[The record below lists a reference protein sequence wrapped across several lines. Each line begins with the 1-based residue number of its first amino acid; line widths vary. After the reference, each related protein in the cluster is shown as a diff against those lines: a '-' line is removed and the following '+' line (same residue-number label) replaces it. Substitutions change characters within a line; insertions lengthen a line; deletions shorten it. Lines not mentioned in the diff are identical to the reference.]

1 MQEKKTNKHNL
12 AGPGGGGG
20 GPNHDFANTN
30 LDGNKGWFQRLEEDV
45 KQTVFNVMYI
55 LLKDSDIS
63 ITKLSI
69 LLFIEFL

>member
-20 GPNHDFANTN
+20 PNHDFANAT
-30 LDGNKGWFQRLEEDV
+30 LDGNKGWFQRLEEDF

>member
-12 AGPGGGGG
+12 AGPGGGGA
-20 GPNHDFANTN
+20 PNHDFA
-30 LDGNKGWFQRLEEDV
+30 DGNLYGKKGWFQRLEEDV

>member
-12 AGPGGGGG
+12 AGPGGGGL
-20 GPNHDFANTN
+20 PNYDFANGN
-30 LDGNKGWFQRLEEDV
+30 IDGNKGWFQRLEEDV
-45 KQTVFNVMYI
+45 KQTVFNVMFI

-63 ITKLSI
+63 VTKLSI

>member
-12 AGPGGGGG
+12 AGPGGGGP
-20 GPNHDFANTN
+20 PNYDFANGN
-30 LDGNKGWFQRLEEDV
+30 IYGNKGWFQRLEEDV
-45 KQTVFNVMYI
+45 KQTVFNVMFI

-63 ITKLSI
+63 VTKLSI

>member
-20 GPNHDFANTN
+20 PNHDLA
-30 LDGNKGWFQRLEEDV
+30 DGNLYGKKGWFQRLEEDV
-45 KQTVFNVMYI
+45 KQTVFNVMYM